1 MEIVR
6 SPFTSHNGNGMPATL
21 ECLVDR
27 RTPYTLVR
35 LIGALDVAGAT
46 RARAALLKVLA
57 EQPDAVVVD
66 MAGIERCLPS
76 ALSIFRAVARKA
88 ARWPSVPILLAA
100 PIPLVAAAIARSAA
114 EGMPLFPT
122 VAAAATKA
130 GWGPASPTLVDDLLP
145 VSGAARRA
153 RELVTEACVR
163 WDLPELTGP
172 ACIAISEL
180 VNNGVEHAGTMLT
193 ARVVLRERYLHVAV
207 HDGSTA
213 PPVPRPVDL
222 RGRGL
227 HLVASVAHSWGYL
240 ETADGKVVWAT
251 FARGRPA

>member
-1 MEIVR
+1 MVQ
-6 SPFTSHNGNGMPATL
+6 SPFTSHNGNGMPAAL
-21 ECLVDR
+21 RCLVDR

-35 LIGALDVAGAT
+35 LIGVLDVAGASRT
-46 RARAALLKVLA
+46 RATLLKVLA
-57 EQPDAVVVD
+57 EQPDAIVVD
-66 MAGIERCLPS
+66 MAGIEPCPPA
-76 ALSIFRAVARKA
+76 ALSVFPAVARKA

-100 PIPLVAAAIARSAA
+100 PIPLVAGAIGRSAA

-122 VAAAATKA
+122 VTAAATKV
-130 GWGPASPTLVDDLLP
+130 GWGPASPTLADDLLP
-145 VSGAARRA
+145 VLGAARRA

-163 WDLPELTGP
+163 WDLPELAGP

-193 ARVVLRERYLHVAV
+193 ARVALRARYLHVAV
-207 HDGSTA
+207 HDGSTG
-213 PPVPRPVDL
+213 PPVPRRADL